1 MPDQVSPIDR
11 VFGRLRAAVRAW
23 RRPLDSELRVLQDEV
38 REMRR
43 EMHARMLQYNHQLG
57 RIARLADEAR
67 VAGGEQSPS
76 RKLSGRSIPVD
87 APDHEPAT
95 WESIGGDEPLPD
107 PEGREW
113 LELDACSVCGSSER
127 TLVNPWNK
135 FILIPK
141 APDQT
146 SARYD

>member
-1 MPDQVSPIDR
+1 MPDRDSPIDR

-57 RIARLADEAR
+57 RMAR
-67 VAGGEQSPS
+67 VAGAEESAE
-76 RKLSGRSIPVD
+76 RKLSGRALPVD
-87 APDHEPAT
+87 GPEHEPAI
-95 WESIGGDEPLPD
+95 WEAIGDEEPFPD

-113 LELDACSVCGSSER
+113 LELDACPCLLYTSDAADERSSV
-127 TLVNPWNK
+127 
-135 FILIPK
+135 
-141 APDQT
+141 
-146 SARYD
+146 